1 MNRRSKIFSRC
12 MILCSGLCLSLL
24 SPNTINAQPSEQWQ
38 FVLTPILWNASVK
51 ATLTDSGS
59 GGQEPIRPD
68 YNFFSL
74 DNLNDYLSLQFEA
87 RHGRFSIMFDSLRA
101 EYRDEAA
108 TNRLN
113 LSVGTELG
121 FTELVAGYQ
130 LLEKHKL
137 DLYGGVRHSF
147 LDIDVTLTPFIDNK
161 QEYSWTDPL
170 IGLRYNYSLNKNWQF
185 WLQGDIG
192 GFEVSTQRTVN
203 AVVNVQYIINNYVS
217 FTTGY
222 RYLQID
228 FKEDDV
234 LYDVNLKGVYLGVG
248 IHF

>member
-1 MNRRSKIFSRC
+1 
-12 MILCSGLCLSLL
+12 
-24 SPNTINAQPSEQWQ
+24 
-38 FVLTPILWNASVK
+38 
-51 ATLTDSGS
+51 
-59 GGQEPIRPD
+59 
-68 YNFFSL
+68 
-74 DNLNDYLSLQFEA
+74 
-87 RHGRFSIMFDSLRA
+87 MFDSLRA